1 MNCLRIQP
9 SKFSLYVSECS
20 ELWFQPLDGI
30 DRDQF
35 VFFCKLDLCSIA
47 AVVTFH
53 PAFRFL

>member
-20 ELWFQPLDGI
+20 ELRFQPFNGI

-35 VFFCKLDLCSIA
+35 VFFRKLDLSSIA
-47 AVVTFH
+47 ALVTFH